1 MGCLLPQPV
10 LLQACEIRLAF
21 TRPLESVNRKR
32 NPEHHYH
39 NEDTLMSNL
48 YLWLDE
54 NDKLRERQ
62 QRSVQDLGRTLPP
75 I

>member
-1 MGCLLPQPV
+1 
-10 LLQACEIRLAF
+10 
-21 TRPLESVNRKR
+21 
-32 NPEHHYH
+32 
-39 NEDTLMSNL
+39 MSNL